1 MNNRQ
6 APVNLGPGLTPR
18 EAAADA
24 LYRLVHGLDFNDAD
38 LIRSA
43 FVEDGV
49 LDISGL
55 SPATGQDHPEQKGVE
70 NIINGVL
77 GHVGP
82 MATSHSI
89 TNVRVK
95 LNDKMDRAEV
105 MTYVIAQHFRPGEG
119 HDVSNR
125 DYALFGN
132 SYWAE
137 YVYGQMRGACF
148 RVRYDVR
155 NLLGL
160 DKLSMLN
167 FNWTYQIIFY
177 NPHVYFISHHKSYIL
192 LKSSIITQ
200 FSFSITIHTYI
211 SFLYHIIQLVLFV
224 HST

>member
-1 MNNRQ
+1 MNNRK
-6 APVNLGPGLTPR
+6 APINLGPGQTPR

-55 SPATGQDHPEQKGVE
+55 SPATGMDHPEQKGVE
-70 NIINGVL
+70 NIVNGVL

-132 SYWAE
+132 SYWA
-137 YVYGQMRGACF
+137 
-148 RVRYDVR
+148 DVVKVGEGDDALWKIKR
-155 NLLGL
+155 FECQNLWAEG
-160 DKLSMLN
+160 DGSVSDVNTWK
-167 FNWTYQIIFY
+167 
-177 NPHVYFISHHKSYIL
+177 KA
-192 LKSSIITQ
+192 
-200 FSFSITIHTYI
+200 
-211 SFLYHIIQLVLFV
+211 
-224 HST
+224 